1 MGRIIASIFLLAATV
16 MVFFTWTNPI
26 LKTVKTLKTEQN
38 NLNVSLNNLKEVR
51 SVSDQILSEYNSIS
65 QEDLDK
71 LNKLL
76 PSKMKAIEFVME
88 VENMTKKHNLVLK
101 NVDIQKPD
109 DKKKRIIFGEKKKP
123 FEKIPLSISVV
134 GSYASFI
141 SFLSDMERSLSV
153 IDVESLTFKSGKID
167 SYQFS
172 IKASTYW
179 KGN

>member
-16 MVFFTWTNPI
+16 MVFFTWTNPV

-38 NLNVSLNNLKEVR
+38 SLDLSLNNLKEVR
-51 SVSDQILSEYNSIS
+51 SVSDQILSEYNSIP
-65 QEDLDK
+65 QEDLNK

-88 VENMTKKHNLVLK
+88 VENMVKKHNLLLK

-109 DKKKRIIFGEKKKP
+109 KKERIVFGETKKP

-134 GSYASFI
+134 GSYASFV

-153 IDVESLTFKSGKID
+153 IDVESLNFRSGKID